1 MRSSF
6 TVFLI
11 APRTRPTKG
20 GSIAVALGTLAC
32 GAKLY
37 RYVMPS
43 SKAAAASGTRQ
54 RRSEQESIDDEGTAK
69 RHHFPPNSLG
79 SQGGGD

>member
-1 MRSSF
+1 MISRMSGR
-6 TVFLI
+6 T
-11 APRTRPTKG
+11 PRKP
-20 GSIAVALGTLAC
+20 L
-32 GAKLY
+32 
-37 RYVMPS
+37 P
-43 SKAAAASGTRQ
+43 